1 MRGSHGGLAARAAVI
16 VAALRRVAGMPD
28 YAAYVGH
35 LRRCHPER
43 PIPTE
48 REYFAEYVATRYG
61 DGPTRCC

>member
-1 MRGSHGGLAARAAVI
+1 MRSSLDRLRAR
-16 VAALRRVAGMPD
+16 VAAGVAVLRRVAGMPD

-35 LRRCHPER
+35 LRRCHPGR

-48 REYFAEYVATRYG
+48 REFFLEYVATRYG

>member
-1 MRGSHGGLAARAAVI
+1 MRSSLERLRALVTAGVT
-16 VAALRRVAGMPD
+16 VLLRVAGMPD